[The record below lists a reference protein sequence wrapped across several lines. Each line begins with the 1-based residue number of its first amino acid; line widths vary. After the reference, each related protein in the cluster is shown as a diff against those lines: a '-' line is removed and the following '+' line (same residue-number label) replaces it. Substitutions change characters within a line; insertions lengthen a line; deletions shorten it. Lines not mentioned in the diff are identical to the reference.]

1 MQILQYAKEEGG
13 EWITPTG
20 EFTEEDVRS
29 MPVHTTHRGRMW
41 GFVHSYIREDG
52 KYFDAVNDGGP

>member
-1 MQILQYAKEEGG
+1 MPEILQYTKEEGG

-20 EFTEEDVRS
+20 KFTEEDVRS
-29 MPVHTTHRGRMW
+29 MPLHTTYKGCLW

-52 KYFDAVNDGGP
+52 KYFHAGGV